1 MKILRF
7 TESVAGLDFSY
18 NIGQVALVKDSL
30 AKDFLRGK
38 CAIQVEQDGEVE
50 EATTNSLPGS
60 EVSALVNTKSKRR
73 YTKKTLAQ

>member
-18 NIGQVALVKDSL
+18 SIGQVALVKDSL

-38 CAIQVEQDGEVE
+38 CAIEVEQDREVE

-60 EVSALVNTKSKRR
+60 EVAALVNTKSKRR